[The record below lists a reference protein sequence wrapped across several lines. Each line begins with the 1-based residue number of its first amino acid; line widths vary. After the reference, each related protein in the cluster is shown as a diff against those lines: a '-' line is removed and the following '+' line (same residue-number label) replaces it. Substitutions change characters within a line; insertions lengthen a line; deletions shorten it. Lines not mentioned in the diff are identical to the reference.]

1 MVYDV
6 LRSGSGPKSGRLSLA
21 RIQRRGPWK
30 DLTNNKGE
38 EYETVYY

>member
-6 LRSGSGPKSGRLSLA
+6 LRSGSGPKSSRLSFAPDPA
-21 RIQRRGPWK
+21 RVHERN
-30 DLTNNKGE
+30 LTNDKGE